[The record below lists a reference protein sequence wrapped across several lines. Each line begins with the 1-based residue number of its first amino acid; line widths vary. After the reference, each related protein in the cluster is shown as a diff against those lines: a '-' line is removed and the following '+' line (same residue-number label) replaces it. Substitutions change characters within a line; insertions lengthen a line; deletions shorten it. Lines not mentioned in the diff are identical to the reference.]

1 VLLTTYPLISLYTH
15 NGDGTLQSYRKRST
29 KIQVVNGNGTTGVS
43 YSALGDS
50 VVEAIAK
57 ST

>member
-1 VLLTTYPLISLYTH
+1 VLLTTYPLIRLYTH
-15 NGDGTLQSYRKRST
+15 NRDGTLQSYRKRSSV
-29 KIQVVNGNGTTGVS
+29 IQVVNGNGITGVS
-43 YSALGDS
+43 SSALGDS